1 MPIYLRK
8 FYTKKLE
15 EAKKA
20 EKDAQE
26 KANKGD
32 SGTIHRPP
40 SFQKAP

>member
-20 EKDAQE
+20 EKAAQE
-26 KANKGD
+26 KANKG
-32 SGTIHRPP
+32 SSNEIHKPP
-40 SFQKAP
+40 SYG